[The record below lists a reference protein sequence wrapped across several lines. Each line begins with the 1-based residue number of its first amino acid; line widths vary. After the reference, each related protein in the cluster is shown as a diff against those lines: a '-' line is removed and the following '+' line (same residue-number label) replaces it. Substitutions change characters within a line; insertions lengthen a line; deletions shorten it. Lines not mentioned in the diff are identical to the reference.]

1 MNLKPSTIAITLM
14 FTMLCSLFP
23 SGLSLAK
30 ENKKPVDLDMIFIG
44 AHPDDEAS
52 GLSTYGQWIEKYNYK
67 MGVMTV
73 TRGEGGGNAVGPEE
87 GSDLGILREKEERD
101 AVSVSGINDVFN
113 LDKVDFYYN
122 VSAPL
127 TEKVWEHDSTLEK
140 VVRTVR
146 MTKPEIIFTMNP
158 SPTPGNHGHHQY
170 AARMAVEAYY
180 AAADPTMFP
189 EQISKEGLMP
199 WQAKKILLNRASGL
213 GKTGE
218 ACEASFVPTES
229 TEKVY
234 SVWSGRESIQHNKT
248 WGSLEREAQRRYESQ
263 GWHVFPDVPS
273 NPNELGCDNFTEVD
287 SRSPF
292 TKDNKKSTAL
302 LEGALLSEGNGLPLG
317 TELSVITSEYQVAS
331 GESFKMDIEVTNNSK
346 ENIKGARLEPELP
359 TGWVTKEEY
368 VSIKK
373 LSKGETK
380 SVSFQVTAPVNLETK
395 RYRLDAKLSIGK
407 KQGYS
412 SRVVE
417 GVSDVQANL
426 QPLSHVKQFQSWTK
440 ENSVQNLE
448 NLIKPVFSIGTG
460 EKKNILVNV
469 TNNSG
474 KVQSGKVSLQLP
486 IGFEALEPTVSF
498 DSLKPNE
505 IKVVEFNVNNTD
517 SSLKTSKDGGT
528 NGDYDFTITTNWED
542 KLIVQKA
549 AINLVPVT
557 DIHKVISEPIIDGDA
572 HEHEYNNNDEHEDV
586 DLSRVW
592 EGEAPT
598 SSLDASGHAKVSWY
612 NDALYFYI
620 DVKDDKLGTV
630 LDAVD
635 AKRHWRTDSI
645 EIAIDPQGQSENTS
659 STFKVG
665 LFPTTTEKKPAAYR
679 DADNHQ
685 GPIEETA
692 PGMEIASI
700 IDEENYNGYKMEVKV
715 PFSVLPS
722 AVNPEKLAFNIFI
735 YDSDTNNKTG
745 QTRLGWSTWGGVQ
758 GDPYRWGHGN
768 VEGYQ
773 PDSNLPTEPKEPII
787 PKDVAKSVHSPQSI
801 LQSSLNGVPLAS
813 GARAEENSLKI
824 VGKPKVTTN
833 GVKLNLKAKNTGE
846 ANIFIFSNKNKQII
860 DQQTIKFK
868 SINSKEVTLQYPA
881 DIRSE
886 DTYLL
891 ISYDT
896 LNGKTKS
903 ISYPLTK

>member
-1 MNLKPSTIAITLM
+1 MSLKPSTIAITLM

-30 ENKKPVDLDMIFIG
+30 EKEKPVDLDMIFIG

-87 GSDLGILREKEERD
+87 GSDLGILREKEERE
-101 AVSVSGINDVFN
+101 AVSVAGIKNVFN

-189 EQISKEGLMP
+189 EQISKEGLKP
-199 WQAKKILLNRASGL
+199 WQAKKILLNRA
-213 GKTGE
+213 TGSSKAGE
-218 ACEASFVPTES
+218 TCEGTFVPTES
-229 TEKVY
+229 TDKVY
-234 SVWSGRESIQHNKT
+234 SVWSGRESTKYNKT

-273 NPNELGCDNFTEVD
+273 NPNELGCDNFTLID
-287 SRSPF
+287 SRSPI
-292 TKDNKKSTAL
+292 TKNNTKSTAL
-302 LEGALLSEGNGLPLG
+302 LEGALISEDNGLPLG
-317 TELSVITSEYQVAS
+317 TELSITTSEYQVAS
-331 GESFKMDIEVTNNSK
+331 GQTINMDIEITNNSK
-346 ENIKGARLEPELP
+346 ENIKNARLEPELP
-359 TGWVTKEEY
+359 NGWVTKEKY

-373 LSKGETK
+373 LSKGKTK
-380 SVSFQVTAPVNLETK
+380 SVSLQVTAPANLETK
-395 RYRLDAKLSIGK
+395 RYRLDAKLSMGK
-407 KQGYS
+407 KIGYS

-417 GVSDVQANL
+417 GVSDVQASL
-426 QPLSHVKQFQSWTK
+426 QPLSHVKQFQNWTK
-440 ENSVQNLE
+440 EHTVQNLE
-448 NLIKPVFSIGTG
+448 NLIKPVFSMGTG
-460 EKKNILVNV
+460 ETKKISVNV
-469 TNNSG
+469 KNNSSN
-474 KVQSGKVSLQLP
+474 VQNGEVSLQLP
-486 IGFEALEPTVSF
+486 GGFSALEPSVSF
-498 DSLKPNE
+498 DSLNPNE
-505 IKVVEFNVNNTD
+505 TKTVEFTVENTD
-517 SSLKTSKDGGT
+517 PLLKTSKDGGV
-528 NGDYDFTITTNWED
+528 NGDYDFTITTNTGD
-542 KLIVQKA
+542 KSVVQKA

-557 DIHKVISEPIIDGDA
+557 DIHGAASEPIIDGVA
-572 HEHEYNNNDEHEDV
+572 HEHEYKDEHEDL
-586 DLSRVW
+586 DLSRLW

-598 SSLDASGHAKVSWY
+598 SSSDASGHAKVTWY
-612 NDALYFYI
+612 DEALYFYI

-630 LDAVD
+630 LDASD

-645 EIAIDPQGQSENTS
+645 ELAIDPQGQSENTS

-665 LFPTTTEKKPAAYR
+665 LFPTTTEKKPAGYR

-700 IDEENYNGYKMEVKV
+700 IDEENYDGYTIEVKV
-715 PFSVLPS
+715 PFSALPA
-722 AVNPEKLAFNIFI
+722 AVDPEKLAFNIFI

-758 GDPYRWGHGN
+758 GDPYRWGHGY
-768 VEGYQ
+768 VKDYQ
-773 PDSNLPTEPKEPII
+773 PNNNQQPKEPII
-787 PKDVAKSVHSPQSI
+787 PKDVAESVLSPQSI

-813 GARAEENSLKI
+813 GAAAEENSLKI

-833 GVKLNLKAKNTGE
+833 GVKVNLKAKNTGE
-846 ANIFIFSNKNKQII
+846 ANIFVFSNKHKQII
-860 DQQTIKFK
+860 DQQTFKFK
-868 SINSKEVTLQYPA
+868 SNNSKEVTLQYPA
-881 DIRSE
+881 DSRGE